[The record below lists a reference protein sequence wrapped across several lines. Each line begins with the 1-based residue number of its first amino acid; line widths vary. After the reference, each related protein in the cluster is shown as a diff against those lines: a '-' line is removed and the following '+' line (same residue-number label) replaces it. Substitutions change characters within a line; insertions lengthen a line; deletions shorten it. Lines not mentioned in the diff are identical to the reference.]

1 MQALSVSGKAASLG
15 VLFCDGQEGDQL
27 HKTDRAF
34 CHLDVRRMFA
44 AADFFSSFRLGR
56 FFDTVEVRSSSL
68 LVPSISFNR

>member
-44 AADFFSSFRLGR
+44 AAGFFSSLRLEGFLKR
-56 FFDTVEVRSSSL
+56 QIHAYTQ
-68 LVPSISFNR
+68 